1 MAYEAKLL
9 HNNPW
14 WREPRAVD
22 ENEKIV
28 EREGSAVRYDPP
40 LRRELRYNF
49 EPDNTVIY
57 TLGGPR
63 QVGKTTML
71 MLQVRD
77 LLAGGADLWNVFY
90 YSFDDAGDG
99 SEAIGAIEVYVLLN
113 KKYGDGGGHARTC
126 SWTRSRLSRNGGG
139 G

>member
-9 HNNPW
+9 RNNPW

-28 EREGSAVRYDPP
+28 EWEGSAARHDPP
-40 LRRELRYNF
+40 LRREMRCDF

-63 QVGKTTML
+63 QAGKTTML
-71 MLQVRD
+71 MLQMRD
-77 LLAGGADLWNVFY
+77 LLAGAADL
-90 YSFDDAGDG
+90 G
-99 SEAIGAIEVYVLLN
+99 
-113 KKYGDGGGHARTC
+113 TC
-126 SWTRSRLSRNGGG
+126 SIIRSTARGTDPR
-139 G
+139 